1 MQLPMT
7 PGKRRNAHQSSIV
20 RGLVPSYR
28 TVGQHPRID
37 AVRFPDLCQL
47 LPRLLESQLLS
58 ECFCFVTL
66 VDLDRSQLV
75 YFLVKPLLAD
85 LERGKTGVPACLAL
99 PSPGFDILDHEDTHW
114 KDLAEKGGQVQFP
127 LPACLG
133 GGRQLLLALFAVLA
147 RLAARGL
154 AIAAGAAHA
163 RAVFLRFLDAVPGLG
178 LDIEVGVGCRGHH
191 DALAFGTR
199 IDAHRDGLL
208 LARGWLDIEAHAEH
222 APFPEAG
229 GFPTS
234 DPAPCPRGG
243 RGHQWGAF
251 LIDHRDTDL
260 RHVR

>member
-1 MQLPMT
+1 MPDE
-7 PGKRRNAHQSSIV
+7 RRDAHQSSIV
-20 RGLVPSYR
+20 RGLAPSYR
-28 TVGQHPRID
+28 TVGQQPGID

-66 VDLDRSQLV
+66 LDLDRSQLV
-75 YFLVKPLLAD
+75 YLLVKPLLAD
-85 LERGKTGVPACLAL
+85 LERGKTGVPAFLAW
-99 PSPGFDILDHEDTHW
+99 PSLGFDVLDHEDAHW

-127 LPACLG
+127 RPSCPG
-133 GGRQLLLALFAVLA
+133 GGRQLLLALLAVLA
-147 RLAARGL
+147 RLAAGGL
-154 AIAAGAAHA
+154 AIAARAAHA
-163 RAVFLRFLDAVPGLG
+163 RAVLLHLLDAVSGLG
-178 LDIEVGVGCRGHH
+178 LEIEVGVGGRGYH

-208 LARGWLDIEAHAEH
+208 LARRWLDVEAHAEH
-222 APFPEAG
+222 APFPEVSRLPA
-229 GFPTS
+229 P

-251 LIDHRDTDL
+251 LIDHRDTDV